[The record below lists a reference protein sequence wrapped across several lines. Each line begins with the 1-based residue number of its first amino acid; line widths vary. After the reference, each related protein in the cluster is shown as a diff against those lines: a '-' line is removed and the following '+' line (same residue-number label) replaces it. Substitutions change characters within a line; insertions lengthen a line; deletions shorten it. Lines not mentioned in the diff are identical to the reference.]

1 MTSFAVKVYTVV
13 IALVCGALLAWSID
27 QQHTAATAQTDA
39 RAWQRLA
46 AVAVAHDKAITH
58 TNRRLVFRYNRLV
71 HRTAA
76 SQRRLIHAV
85 KIANSATTTAAS
97 PSTVYQTVSGG
108 TVTAPSTGSATS
120 RRPPRQRLPRAG
132 GHDSNHPHQLMTTLA
147 ETRRPGWRW
156 PATGTTWHVHHSGGV
171 SEAAAR
177 AVAAA
182 VEKDEARWSRFRPD
196 SDVSRISRAAGTTVE
211 VHPDTVDL
219 LSACRQWTAVT
230 DGVFQP
236 LVCTVLEQ
244 WGYALSMAESRPRA
258 LEARKAARWW
268 GNSRSTAGT

>member
-108 TVTAPSTGSATS
+108 TVTAPSTGFATS
-120 RRPPRQRLPRAG
+120 QPASPTAPA
-132 GHDSNHPHQLMTTLA
+132 PAPVVTT
-147 ETRRPGWRW
+147 P
-156 PATGTTWHVHHSGGV
+156 
-171 SEAAAR
+171 
-177 AVAAA
+177 
-182 VEKDEARWSRFRPD
+182 
-196 SDVSRISRAAGTTVE
+196 
-211 VHPDTVDL
+211 
-219 LSACRQWTAVT
+219 VT
-230 DGVFQP
+230 H
-236 LVCTVLEQ
+236 T
-244 WGYALSMAESRPRA
+244 S
-258 LEARKAARWW
+258 
-268 GNSRSTAGT
+268 

>member
-1 MTSFAVKVYTVV
+1 MTSLAVKVYTVV
-13 IALVCGALLAWSID
+13 IALVCGAALAWSID
-27 QQHTAATAQTDA
+27 QQQTAVTAQGDA

-46 AVAVAHDKAITH
+46 AATVAHDKAITH

-76 SQRRLIHAV
+76 SQRRLIHAI
-85 KIANSATTTAAS
+85 KIANSAATTAGVSTHGLSDRLGWHGHGSFDRFGDLPAS
-97 PSTVYQTVSGG
+97 GLPDG
-108 TVTAPSTGSATS
+108 AC
-120 RRPPRQRLPRAG
+120 PRAG
-132 GHDSNHPHQLMTTLA
+132 GDDPNHPHQLMTTLPD
-147 ETRRPGWRW
+147 TRRPGWRW

-211 VHPDTVDL
+211 VHPETVDL

-236 LVCTVLEQ
+236 LVGTVLER
-244 WGYALSMAESRPRA
+244 WGYSAEHGRGLRA
-258 LEARKAARWW
+258 P
-268 GNSRSTAGT
+268 